1 MRFFHFETEAAAAAG
16 HYNKKTERECVRQR
30 EREGDSGTE
39 KGGKIEGENVE
50 REREQS
56 RRMPFLEEECSQ

>member
-1 MRFFHFETEAAAAAG
+1 MRFFHFETEAAAAAAG

-50 REREQS
+50 RERAIEKNAL
-56 RRMPFLEEECSQ
+56 P

>member
-39 KGGKIEGENVE
+39 KGGKIEGETVE

-56 RRMPFLEEECSQ
+56 RRMPFLEAECSQ

>member
-50 REREQS
+50 RVREQS

>member
-16 HYNKKTERECVRQR
+16 HYNKKTDRECVRQR

>member
-1 MRFFHFETEAAAAAG
+1 MRFFHFETEAAAG